1 MNTRKIFFSLF
12 TILTLFAASCTA
24 EDSEIYE
31 TGIDRKHVTKGTDAI
46 DRKHVTKGTD
56 AIDRK
61 HVTKGTDAVKK
72 KDIRKGPTQKN

>member
-1 MNTRKIFFSLF
+1 MNTKKVFFSLF
-12 TILTLFAASCTA
+12 AVLTLFVASCTA

-31 TGIDRKHVTKGTDAI
+31 SGI

-72 KDIRKGPTQKN
+72 KHVRKGPTKNQ